1 MGPVTQMW
9 INSNALNLI
18 THLDGN
24 IYCTETKTCSISY
37 SATSTMEHTGD
48 EALNV
53 TVQDTDSILI
63 LLRPKALFFSSTQP

>member
-1 MGPVTQMW
+1 MW

-18 THLDGN
+18 TDLGN
-24 IYCTETKTCSISY
+24 VYCTETKTCSISY

-63 LLRPKALFFSSTQP
+63 IVF